1 MKAAIHLT
9 GGDLKTALSRALSA
23 RLARRS
29 KEFRESGEP
38 TSMAGRGGGAAEETT
53 KDEDHGKSGE

>member
-1 MKAAIHLT
+1 MKAAIRLT

-29 KEFRESGEP
+29 KEPREGAGQ
-38 TSMAGRGGGAAEETT
+38 TQKAGRGGVSA
-53 KDEDHGKSGE
+53 DEMTEGESHGKSGE